1 MESYHFLFDFA
12 LILLFTKVLGLV
24 TQRFQLPQVVGA
36 LLAGLILGP
45 ALLNVVRTSDFIH
58 ETAEIGVIVMM
69 FCAGMETDIH
79 ELKKSGKA
87 SFIIALIGVIV
98 PLAGGFGVAYFFNR
112 PGFILSDATTPVFLQ
127 NIFIGVILTATSVS
141 ITVETLKELGKLKT
155 RSGNAILGAAII
167 DDILGIIALTVVSSL
182 ADSSVNIAIVLLKIL
197 GFFVFT
203 LVAGVLF
210 YLFYTHWVVP
220 NQKGMHRHVIIAFVF
235 CLLMS
240 YVAEVVFGVADITG
254 AFFAGLII
262 SCTQRSQY
270 LASKFDVLSYAYLSP
285 LFFASIGLQ
294 VTLPEMN
301 MTIVAFALI
310 LIVVAIL
317 TKVVG
322 CGLGAKLCKYQN
334 YQCARIGVGMIS
346 RGEVALIVANKG
358 MGIGLMGSSF
368 LGPVIL
374 MVVATTIIT
383 PVLLK
388 VVFRWGPNQPAAVE
402 TTESNVFVENYEQIS
417 ALRSKGDDVNAELK
431 AMNMNGIQN
440 SDKSDNK

>member
-12 LILLFTKVLGLV
+12 IILLCTKVLGLV
-24 TQRFQLPQVVGA
+24 TQKFQLPQVVGA
-36 LLAGLILGP
+36 LLAGLLLGP
-45 ALLNVVRTSDFIH
+45 AVLNLVQRTEFIH

-87 SFIIALIGVIV
+87 SFVIALIGVLV
-98 PLAGGFGVAYFFNR
+98 PLAGGFGVAYFFNQ
-112 PGFILSDATTPVFLQ
+112 PGVMESDASTPVFLQ
-127 NIFIGVILTATSVS
+127 NLFIGVILTATSVS

-167 DDILGIIALTVVSSL
+167 DDILGIIALTLISSM
-182 ADSSVNIAIVLLKIL
+182 ADSSVSIGWVLLKIA

-203 LVAGVLF
+203 AVAGFLF
-210 YLFYTHWVVP
+210 YFFYTRWVVP
-220 NQKGMHRHVIIAFVF
+220 TQKGMHRHVIIAFVF

-240 YVAEVVFGVADITG
+240 YVAEVWFGVADITG

-294 VTLPEMN
+294 VTLPEMS
-301 MTIVAFALI
+301 TSVVLFAVLLI
-310 LIVVAIL
+310 LVAIL

-334 YQCARIGVGMIS
+334 YQCMRIGVGMIS
-346 RGEVALIVANKG
+346 RGEVALIVASKG
-358 MGIGLMGSSF
+358 MAVGLMGSSF

-388 VVFRWGPNQPAAVE
+388 FVFRRGPAQTPAVD
-402 TTESNVFVENYEQIS
+402 NVFVENYEQLN
-417 ALRSKGDDVNAELK
+417 ALRSGSYYQEAK
-431 AMNMNGIQN
+431 ASEQGQKPE
-440 SDKSDNK
+440 DTEK